1 MKELDFEEEEDR
13 SKPTP
18 PGAPEKESPMTKWI
32 NEEIKRIQKDDT
44 LLADLACMPCQEEE
58 AEQADEEE
66 DQEAAKPK
74 AILRPIR
81 SSIKEVEEQKL
92 THL

>member
-1 MKELDFEEEEDR
+1 MKELDFEEEENR

-32 NEEIKRIQKDDT
+32 NEEIKRIQEDYP

-58 AEQADEEE
+58 AEQADQEE

-74 AILRPIR
+74 AILKPQDQALRKWR
-81 SSIKEVEEQKL
+81 S
-92 THL
+92 TT